1 MFKHFDLPSIVVVDS
16 DKDPDDQLRTM
27 IILYRPPDP
36 EQMEKKSPKSKNQID
51 RASMTNSFK
60 HKKSE
65 LSNSRSDSGGRKH
78 NSRERQN
85 KQPGRF
91 SRIQKREEK
100 TKELIL
106 EA

>member
-16 DKDPDDQLRTM
+16 DKDLDDQLRTM

-36 EQMEKKSPKSKNQID
+36 EQMEKRSSKSKNKSD
-51 RASMTNSFK
+51 SASRTTSFN

-65 LSNSRSDSGGRKH
+65 ISHSISDSGGGKH

-85 KQPGRF
+85 NNLAGLIEK
-91 SRIQKREEK
+91 IQKREEK
-100 TKELIL
+100 TKER
-106 EA
+106 

>member
-36 EQMEKKSPKSKNQID
+36 EQIEKKSPKSKNNSD
-51 RASMTNSFK
+51 RSSRTNSFK
-60 HKKSE
+60 LKKSE

-78 NSRERQN
+78 TSRERQN

-91 SRIQKREEK
+91 SRKDSEERRK
-100 TKELIL
+100 N
-106 EA
+106 